1 MMMHRFVVGLLAGL
15 LWLSPVHGAVLKPG
29 ELVPNFTLTD
39 RSGKPV
45 KLSDFEG
52 KIIFLEWFAHWC
64 TFCRAAAQ
72 QIEPGIVQYYAG
84 RGGNPDGIE
93 VVHIIL
99 NLQFNAEA
107 ATTGFINQFK
117 LQNSVAL
124 NDFYY
129 GVSSAIRSQAVVNQI
144 GSPQPTFAIIN
155 GVAGSPSHQQWEL
168 LFSHNGYGNLTSPIE
183 TFRAKIDSVKRGLVV
198 EPPSVVTLGN
208 PERRPDGAVH
218 FLVEGNR
225 RETIEIQGSSDL
237 KTFVPLGNAPM
248 DPMQRF
254 RVDAAPGGFLFFR
267 AQRKAP

>member
-1 MMMHRFVVGLLAGL
+1 MKTSRFVGLLTAGL
-15 LWLSPVHGAVLKPG
+15 LGLLSARGAVLTPG

-39 RSGKPV
+39 RAGNAV

-52 KIIFLEWFAHWC
+52 KIVFLEWFAHWC

-93 VVHIIL
+93 VVHVIL
-99 NLQFNAEA
+99 NLQSNAEA

-129 GVSSAIRSQAVVNQI
+129 GVSTAIRSQAVVNQI
-144 GSPQPTFAIIN
+144 GTPQPTFAIIN
-155 GVAGSPSHQQWEL
+155 GVAGSSSHKQWEL
-168 LFSHNGYGNLTSPIE
+168 VFSHNGYGNLTSPIE
-183 TFRAKIDSVKRGLVV
+183 AFRGKIDSVKRGAVL
-198 EPPSVVTLGN
+198 EPPSIVALRN
-208 PERRPDGAVH
+208 PQRNADGFVD
-218 FLVEGNR
+218 FLVDGNR

-237 KTFVPLGNAPM
+237 KTFVPLGKAPM
-248 DPMQRF
+248 DSTQPF
-254 RVDAAPGGFLFFR
+254 RVGSAASGLWFFR
-267 AQRKAP
+267 AERKGL

>member
-1 MMMHRFVVGLLAGL
+1 MNTPRIVGILLAAL
-15 LWLSPVHGAVLKPG
+15 LCLSPVHGAVLKPG
-29 ELVPNFTLTD
+29 EIVPNFTLTD

-52 KIIFLEWFAHWC
+52 KIVFLEWFAHWC

-72 QIEPGIVQYYAG
+72 QIEPGIVEYYAG

-93 VVHIIL
+93 VAHVIL
-99 NLQFNAEA
+99 NLQSNAEA

-144 GSPQPTFAIIN
+144 GTPQPTFAIIN
-155 GVAGSPSHQQWEL
+155 GVAGSPSHRQWEL
-168 LFSHNGYGNLTSPIE
+168 IFSHNGYGNLSSPIQ
-183 TFRAKIDSVKRGLVV
+183 TFRSKIDAVKQGVVV
-198 EPPSVVTLGN
+198 EPPSVVALGI
-208 PERRPDGAVH
+208 PERNADGSVH

-225 RETIEIQGSSDL
+225 RETIEIQGSLDL

-248 DPMQRF
+248 DPAQRF
-254 RVDAAPGGFLFFR
+254 RVDAAPGGLQFFR
-267 AQRKAP
+267 AERKAQ